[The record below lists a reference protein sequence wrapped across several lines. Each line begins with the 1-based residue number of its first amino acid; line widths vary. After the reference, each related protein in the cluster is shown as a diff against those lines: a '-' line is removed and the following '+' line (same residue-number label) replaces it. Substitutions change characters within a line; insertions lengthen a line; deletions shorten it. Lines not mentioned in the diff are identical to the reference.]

1 VLDLVCAALDA
12 QALRENP
19 VANLRDARDGEF
31 QDTSADINRPSG
43 QESCMQTF
51 ANTVN
56 GRQVISSSTFES
68 KNPATGET
76 LGLVPRSTREQ
87 VAEAIAAAR
96 AAQPAWAAL
105 PDEKRCEL
113 LQKVADVL
121 KDNADALAQWV
132 TREQGKPLGGV
143 GPGQV
148 PGSRFELWGCEAW
161 TRVPASLPMP
171 MDVAFEDDTRRD
183 ELHRKPYGVIA
194 AIAPWNWPLMI
205 AIWQIIPSLRAGNTV
220 VLKPSEYTSIG
231 TLEMVRLI
239 AKVLPAGVLNT
250 VSGDGEVGAA
260 LVDNPNVDKIMF
272 TGSGATGAKIA
283 AVAAKHLTP
292 TTMELGGNDAA
303 IVLDDVDPQEI
314 AMGLFWGAFINMGQT
329 CAAIKR
335 LYVPESRHDA
345 IVAELKALATAMPMG
360 DGMKPETVIGPI
372 QNGMQFRKV
381 SELVDQA
388 RQSGA
393 TVVCGGKAPGGP
405 GYFYPLTLV
414 TDIADGA
421 SLVDQEQFG
430 PVLPIIKYRNVE
442 DAVRSANRLDVGL
455 GASVWSRD
463 VNKAK
468 TIGMRLQAGTVWI
481 NQHGMVHPMVPFGGS
496 KKSGWGVEFG
506 AEGLKAVTQPQVISV
521 PK

>member
-1 VLDLVCAALDA
+1 
-12 QALRENP
+12 
-19 VANLRDARDGEF
+19 
-31 QDTSADINRPSG
+31 
-43 QESCMQTF
+43 MQTF
-51 ANTVN
+51 TNTVN
-56 GRQVISSSTFES
+56 GRPVTSTENFES

-76 LGLVPRSTREQ
+76 LGLVPRSSREE
-87 VAEAIAAAR
+87 VAAAIAAAK
-96 AAQPAWAAL
+96 AAQPGWAAL
-105 PDEKRCEL
+105 PDEQRCAL

-121 KDNADALAQWV
+121 RDNADALAQWV

-161 TRVPASLPMP
+161 TRVPASLQLPVE
-171 MDVAFEDDTRRD
+171 VAFEDDTRRD
-183 ELHRKPYGVIA
+183 EVHRKPFGVVA

-205 AIWQIIPSLRAGNTV
+205 AIWQIVPSLRAGNTV
-220 VLKPSEYTSIG
+220 VIKPSEYTSICS
-231 TLEMVRLI
+231 LEMVRLI
-239 AKVLPAGVLNT
+239 AQVLPPGVLNS
-250 VSGDGEVGAA
+250 VSGDGEVGAW
-260 LVDNPNVDKIMF
+260 LVDSPDIDKIMF
-272 TGSGATGAKIA
+272 TGSGATGARIA
-283 AVAAKHLTP
+283 AVAARHLTP

-303 IVLDDVDPQEI
+303 IVLDDADPKQI

-345 IVAELKALATAMPMG
+345 IVAELKALAQAMPMG
-360 DGMKPETVIGPI
+360 DGMKAETVVGPI

-381 SELVDQA
+381 SDLVEQA
-388 RQSGA
+388 RKGGA
-393 TVVCGGKAPGGP
+393 TVVCGGEASRGP

-430 PVLPIIKYRNVE
+430 PVLPIIKYRSVD
-442 DAVRSANRLDVGL
+442 DAVRSANRVDVGL
-455 GASVWSRD
+455 GASVWSPD
-463 VNKAK
+463 LAKAK
-468 TIGMRLQAGTVWI
+468 AVASRLQAGTVWI

-506 AEGLKAVTQPQVISV
+506 AEGLKAVTQPQVISMA
-521 PK
+521 K